1 VDLSIPKLMALKFTS
16 ELTWSPCSPM
26 SRSALC
32 GRTLVQYKGLEYSV
46 VQLVDGSGWRWEVIF
61 ADGKHRYGVTPVSR
75 PVAIK
80 QAKHEIERALKD
92 RK

>member
-1 VDLSIPKLMALKFTS
+1 
-16 ELTWSPCSPM
+16 M